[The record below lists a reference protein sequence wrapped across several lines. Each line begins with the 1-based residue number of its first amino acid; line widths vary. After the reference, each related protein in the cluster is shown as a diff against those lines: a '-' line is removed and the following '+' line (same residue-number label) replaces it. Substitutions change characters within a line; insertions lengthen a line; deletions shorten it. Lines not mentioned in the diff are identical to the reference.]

1 MEQYAGFNVHF
12 DELVHADTIAMRK
25 ATFEKLSGAKVVDY
39 SPPVESLLSQER
51 VTELR
56 DKQAEIP
63 VHDAT
68 DLGVFKPSDT
78 EGGEYPGPPAP
89 ELTDEQLLALDQE
102 HKEG

>member
-56 DKQAEIP
+56 DKQAAIP

-68 DLGVFKPSDT
+68 DLGVLIPT
-78 EGGEYPGPPAP
+78 VEPEPAS
-89 ELTDEQLLALDQE
+89 ELTDEQLLALDEEQ
-102 HKEG
+102 KEG